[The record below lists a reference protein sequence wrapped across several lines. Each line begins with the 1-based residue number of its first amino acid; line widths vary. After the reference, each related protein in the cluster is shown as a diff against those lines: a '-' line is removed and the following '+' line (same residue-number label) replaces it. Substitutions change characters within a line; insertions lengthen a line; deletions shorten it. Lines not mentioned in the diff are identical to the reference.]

1 MAESDVLEKPEVK
14 EEEENNK
21 KPPVVE
27 TTVPTEDKTS
37 EKKEDSGVVETIK
50 KGAVE
55 VGKAVDTGL
64 TKLGESVRYM
74 EDVQNLTAVA
84 PIFGFELAATQTPG
98 GIAKKETTISP
109 EAQAQISEK
118 EKIESLSLEEFKA
131 GVRDGTITNYAGEYF
146 QPDYADGTDIVDFYN
161 FEIAGKQQEVTTPS
175 GEKITGTTEPSVPYG
190 VVTTEG
196 KRQFTP
202 TTKDVEK
209 MSKEELV
216 FSAKSKIADLVEGQI
231 SKRPGFQNVDPVGTT
246 RVENILIQRI
256 STNEFI
262 PVLQDRLKEIGRG
275 TILEGSVFLGAY
287 LDPTSDG
294 NIFTDVLPLMSQGAS
309 LSEAFAMTEK
319 DRQKKINEIRT
330 DMNKFGIRQ
339 LSDTINSMVRETLKE
354 QMDNGEISPERFKQ
368 LTEKT
373 TADGTT
379 LPLSYVTEETAQN
392 MLEVAFKSLSSPEQF
407 ALINFETFGGMLSA
421 GAMASATAKTAG
433 KTLIKDVKDK
443 MEKTPAL
450 KKFGVA
456 GAAYHLKTTGAMKE
470 INLGVLRRA
479 LHQEKS
485 DRYFSRLDNTIEDN
499 RTKLSQMALRGETGS
514 TDFNILRNQTEK
526 LVTRRFKEKVV
537 NGLGV
542 FAGSPIIKANIK
554 ESFPLAIAQYYGAMA
569 FQATG
574 IPFVDSEVDQFGGE
588 ALGALTYIMGGSYLV
603 KGAGSKLGAG
613 ARFVLS
619 RPIDGAVGKGQSFG
633 KFLETNRVT
642 TGFLNLINKKLGRTY
657 GGPFGASE
665 KPPIG
670 VRGLFS
676 NRTLEEYDASL
687 INERGYGLTR
697 QERQNVNYVLE
708 LASVMDDKHLIR
720 TLDTIT
726 NLSTMEAKFVNSFPA
741 ELQDEA
747 TEVYRTGFSTQ
758 SRISGLEAA
767 GALATNKLNL
777 RKLANSKNIN
787 TIMDIEDENRKLVRQ
802 NMLAIKG
809 LKDKMSRSGVNLETT
824 SGAMGFLDAME
835 QAQIKFM
842 QRIDNN
848 QIRMLNSIRKA
859 KRIYFED
866 PTIKVPDDMHGEISD
881 IENRIIESLSPEQ
894 QKMVGEKIIEIG
906 KQAEV
911 VFERAVD
918 VNQSLITRADNLKSI
933 PADSAK
939 YLEGAG
945 LLVEEFATSK
955 LIGKRKFAARGF
967 KDISQLAERNKKFIN
982 MTSAVDAMAKM
993 NKEMSD
999 INRLFS
1005 AEGLFFSGSLGRR
1018 SRAIMS
1024 KMARR
1029 AMDNI
1034 PDNVRSDL
1042 ENLASLKQIKGP
1054 DGKLITNDDYISDQP
1069 TAFDIALHYAKK
1081 YEDNNVPMEERKFT
1095 PFLATPGE
1103 LNTMHSAFV
1112 EHAYKMGNESLAAQY
1127 ISYGE
1132 KLDDLVK
1139 NQAREYYNQYKEA
1152 KQIYQNEWF
1161 DRIRVGV
1168 LKDLLKAKRG
1178 PQRAATKITEERVAK
1193 YAGIED
1199 ITLDDEGL
1207 GILTSQTGFRFA
1219 WENKDPLTVFNP
1231 IVNNLDKALKG
1242 DIVAQGSVKKAFED
1256 LAYNFGDRIAGK
1268 PGFDLTTPEGNRN
1281 FELASK
1287 IISTVMRA
1295 KFASKVVG
1303 DIDRLNLNPR
1313 SKAVLQKETGGYD
1326 FSVYPD
1332 LDILN
1337 DKFKFTVREFDR
1349 DGKIVVR
1356 EKNVLDLGD
1365 ILTEQ
1370 KDIVTMMNKYPPL
1383 QQKYQQLVKEFD
1395 DQKDILTRKG
1405 KTEDKIEQFIF
1416 KQVEDV
1422 SNMKGDPVRFY
1433 DEYVTRGTPAKLQK
1447 LKDKLMKELTTD
1459 ADGVTAV
1466 SPSERKV
1473 FEKNINEGIANLIA
1487 RGSMENAGIKNVG
1500 GLSDTRDLNFTD
1512 IDDYMDQGVMD
1523 KYKHFKQDETIAQK
1537 ITSGVGVTKPAI
1549 NGGFV
1554 TTKFVQSP
1562 AQMLDD
1568 FRDADK
1574 NAIFREVMDTDHME
1588 YYENML
1594 EYMTMIQ
1601 KGDFSQVKLEGLTRG
1616 ISTNEAISRA
1626 FNLARGMVSPTYVAA
1641 EFAVRIAEQAGI
1653 NLLGLVAQDK
1663 EAGRI
1668 LVDIFKV
1675 GVKPSPRDIGTFS
1688 TKLTNFV
1695 FMQLSRAGLKPPEFV
1710 PQSHEE
1716 LEEATKQMKRQ
1727 FINRGANE

>member
-1 MAESDVLEKPEVK
+1 MADPVVLEKPVVK
-14 EEEENNK
+14 EDEDK
-21 KPPVVE
+21 KQPPVVKPA
-27 TTVPTEDKTS
+27 VSINDKTV
-37 EKKEDSGVVETIK
+37 EKKEDSSVIETIK
-50 KGAVE
+50 EGASK
-55 VGKAVDTGL
+55 VGKAIDTGL

-84 PIFGFELAATQTPG
+84 PIFGVEIAQTQIPG
-98 GIAKKETTISP
+98 GIAQKQTTISP
-109 EAQAQISEK
+109 DAQAQISKK
-118 EKIESLSLEEFKA
+118 ENIDSLSLEEFKA
-131 GVRDGTITNYAGEYF
+131 GVRDGTITSYAGEYF

-161 FEIAGKQQEVTTPS
+161 VNIAGKEQEVTTSS
-175 GEKITGTTEPSVPYG
+175 GEKIVGSTESSSPYSIVNTKG
-190 VVTTEG
+190 E
-196 KRQFTP
+196 REFTP
-202 TTKDVEK
+202 TTKNVEEMTK
-209 MSKEELV
+209 QELV
-216 FSAKSKIADLVEGQI
+216 FSAKAKIADLVQGQI
-231 SKRPGFQNVDPVGTT
+231 SQRAGFQNVDKLGTT
-246 RVENILIQRI
+246 RIENILIQRI
-256 STNEFI
+256 STNKFM
-262 PVLQDRLKEIGRG
+262 PVLKDRLKEVGRG

-294 NIFTDVLPLMSQGAS
+294 NIFTDVLALRNQGATF
-309 LSEAFAMTEK
+309 SEAFAMTEK
-319 DRQKKINEIRT
+319 DRQRKINQIRT

-339 LSDTINSMVRETLKE
+339 LSDSINSMVRNTLKE
-354 QMDNGEISPERFKQ
+354 QMDNGDISPERFKQ
-368 LTEKT
+368 LTERT
-373 TADGTT
+373 TEDGVT

-392 MLEVAFKSLSSPEQF
+392 MLEVGFKSLSMPEQF
-407 ALINFETFGGMLSA
+407 AAVQVETFGGMLSA
-421 GAMASATAKTAG
+421 GAMASATTKTAG
-433 KTLIKDVKDK
+433 KSLIKNIKDK
-443 MEKTPAL
+443 MDKTPSL

-456 GAAYHLKTTGAMKE
+456 GAAYHLKTTGAMKN
-470 INLGVLRRA
+470 INLNAVRNA

-485 DRYFSRLDNTIEDN
+485 DRYFSRLDNNIENN
-499 RTKLSQMALRGETGS
+499 RTKLSQMALRGEVGNTE
-514 TDFNILRNQTEK
+514 FNILRNQTEK
-526 LVTRRFKEKVV
+526 LVTRRFKEKVIS
-537 NGLGV
+537 GLGV

-554 ESFPLAIAQYYGAMA
+554 ESFPLAIAQYYGGMA

-588 ALGALTYIMGGSYLV
+588 ALGALTYIMGGSYVV
-603 KGAGSKLGAG
+603 KGTGSFLGRTAKS
-613 ARFVLS
+613 VLS
-619 RPIDGAVGKGQSFG
+619 NPIDGAVRKGQSFG

-657 GGPFGASE
+657 GGAFGASE
-665 KPPIG
+665 KAPIG
-670 VRGLFS
+670 ARGLFS
-676 NRTLEEYDASL
+676 NRTLEEYDTSL

-697 QERQNVNYVLE
+697 QERTNVNYVLE

-726 NLSTMEAKFVNSFPA
+726 NISTMETKFINSFSP
-741 ELQDEA
+741 EFQDEA
-747 TEVYRTGFSTQ
+747 RELYRTGFSTQ

-767 GALATNKLNL
+767 GALASNKLNL

-787 TIMDIEDENRKLVRQ
+787 TILDIEEENKKLVRQ

-809 LKDKMSRSGVNLETT
+809 LRDKMTKSGVNLETT
-824 SGAMGFLDAME
+824 TGATGLLDAMD

-859 KRIYFED
+859 KQIYFDD
-866 PTIKVPDDMHGEISD
+866 PTINIPDEMHGDISD
-881 IENRIIESLSPEQ
+881 IENRIIESLSPEL
-894 QKMVGEKIIEIG
+894 QKIVGEEIVEIG

-911 VFERAVD
+911 VFEKAID
-918 VNQSLITRADNLKSI
+918 VNQSLITRANNLKSI

-955 LIGKRKFAARGF
+955 LVGKRKFAARGF
-967 KDISQLAERNKKFIN
+967 KDISKLAEKDKKFIN

-993 NKEMSD
+993 NTEMSD
-999 INRLFS
+999 INKLFS

-1018 SRAIMS
+1018 SRIVMS
-1024 KMARR
+1024 RMAKR

-1034 PDNVRSDL
+1034 PDDVRADL
-1042 ENLASLKQIKGP
+1042 ESLASLRQIEGP
-1054 DGKLITNDDYISDQP
+1054 DGKLIANPDFISEQP

-1081 YEDNNVPMEERKFT
+1081 YEDGNIPMEDRKFT

-1112 EHAYKMGNESLAAQY
+1112 EHAYKIGNETLAAQY
-1127 ISYGE
+1127 VSYGE
-1132 KLDDLVK
+1132 KLDNLVK
-1139 NQAREYYNQYKEA
+1139 NQAGEYYSQYKEA
-1152 KQIYQNEWF
+1152 KQMYQNDWF

-1178 PQRAATKITEERVAK
+1178 PQRASTKISEERVAK

-1207 GILTSQTGFRFA
+1207 GILTNQTGFRFA

-1231 IVNNLDKALKG
+1231 IINNLDKALKG

-1256 LAYNFGDRIAGK
+1256 IAYNFGDRIAGK
-1268 PGFDLTTPEGNRN
+1268 PGFDLTTPEGSKN

-1287 IISTVMRA
+1287 IVSTVMRA
-1295 KFASKVVG
+1295 KFASKVTG
-1303 DIDRLNLNPR
+1303 DIDKLNLNVR
-1313 SKAVLQKETGGYD
+1313 SKAMLQKETGGYD

-1337 DKFKFTVREFDR
+1337 DKFKFTVREFD
-1349 DGKIVVR
+1349 DKGKIVVR

-1370 KDIVTMMNKYPPL
+1370 KDIVTQMNKYPPL
-1383 QQKYQQLVKEFD
+1383 QKKYQQLVKEFD
-1395 DQKDILTRKG
+1395 DQKDILARKG

-1433 DEYVTRGTPAKLQK
+1433 DEYVTRGTPDKLQK

-1459 ADGVTAV
+1459 ADGVTATN
-1466 SPSERKV
+1466 PNELKV
-1473 FEKNINEGIANLIA
+1473 FEKNVNDGIANLIA

-1500 GLSDTRDLNFTD
+1500 GLSDGRDLTFMD
-1512 IDDYMDQGVMD
+1512 IDDYMDQGVMG
-1523 KYKHFKQDETIAQK
+1523 KYKQDESIALK
-1537 ITSGVGVTKPAI
+1537 VTSGVGLTKPAL
-1549 NGGFV
+1549 NGGYI

-1562 AQMLDD
+1562 AKMLDD
-1568 FRDADK
+1568 FKDVNK
-1574 NAIFREVMDTDHME
+1574 NAIFREVMDTEHMD

-1594 EYMTMIQ
+1594 EYMTMMQ

-1653 NLLGLVAQDK
+1653 NLLGMIAQDK
-1663 EAGRI
+1663 QAAGI

-1675 GVKPSPRDIGTFS
+1675 GVKPSPRDISTFS

-1695 FMQLSRAGLKPPEFV
+1695 FMQLSRAGLKPPEFI
-1710 PQSHEE
+1710 PQSQEE